1 MFLFVADLK
10 KQIIRLLSMPSIRKV
25 YTRMTILKLIADVCL
40 SIPT

>member
-10 KQIIRLLSMPSIRKV
+10 KQIIRLLLMPSIRKV
-25 YTRMTILKLIADVCL
+25 YIKMTILKLIADVCL